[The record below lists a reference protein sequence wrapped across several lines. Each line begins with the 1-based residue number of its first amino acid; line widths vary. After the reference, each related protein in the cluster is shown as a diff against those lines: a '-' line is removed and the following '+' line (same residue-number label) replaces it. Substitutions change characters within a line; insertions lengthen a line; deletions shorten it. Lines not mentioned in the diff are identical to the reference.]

1 MACSLGMGRKEFYHA
16 TPAEINMRYAE
27 WVRALRLESETRVNE
42 LEYAAWL
49 NGLHHAYAVSAALN
63 GRKVQYPKEP
73 LIMTKHDP
81 KDDLTEEE
89 RKKAEQALL
98 AASFNVRAANMRL
111 AKHQQALQSGSG

>member
-1 MACSLGMGRKEFYHA
+1 MAAALGMGRKEFYHA

-27 WVRALRLESETRVNE
+27 RVRALRLESETRVNE

-49 NGLHHAYAVSAALN
+49 NGLHHAYAVGAALN

-89 RKKAEQALL
+89 RRKAEQALL
-98 AASFNVRAANMRL
+98 AASLNVRAANMRL
-111 AKHQQALQSGSG
+111 SKHRKAIDGGGE